1 MTTPLENEHQTAL
14 LRDWARG
21 NRGSGEELLRL
32 MLPGI
37 YGLCFRILGRDA
49 DAQDAAQETFARMC
63 AEVRK
68 GTEIRD
74 VRKWAATVAM
84 NRSIDMKRVRG
95 REVELEPE
103 LAPAAEGADPL
114 DRIDAEHLKTWMAKL
129 PERYRVVLHHHFY
142 MDLKPQEIA
151 EVMGL
156 EDGTARVLL
165 HRAIAALRKAAG
177 QGTTEDK

>member
-1 MTTPLENEHQTAL
+1 MTTPLECEHEKAL

-21 NRGSGEELLRL
+21 NRASGEELLRL

-49 DAQDAAQETFARMC
+49 DARDAAQETFTRMC

-74 VRKWAATVAM
+74 VKKWAATVAM

-103 LAPAAEGADPL
+103 LAPAAEEADPV
-114 DRIDAEHLKTWMAKL
+114 DRIDAEHLRTWMAKL

-142 MDLKPQEIA
+142 LDMKPQEIA

-177 QGTTEDK
+177 QGH

>member
-1 MTTPLENEHQTAL
+1 MTKPLDSEHEKAL

-21 NRGSGEELLRL
+21 NRASGEELLRL

-37 YGLCFRILGRDA
+37 HGLCFRILRRDA

-63 AEVRK
+63 AEIRK

-74 VRKWAATVAM
+74 VKKWAVTVAM

-103 LAPAAEGADPL
+103 LAPAAEEAEPL
-114 DRIDAEHLKTWMAKL
+114 EGLEIENLRKWMDTL
-129 PERYRVVLHHHFY
+129 PQRYQVVLHHHFY
-142 MDLKPQEIA
+142 MDMKPREIA
-151 EVMGL
+151 EAMGL

-177 QGTTEDK
+177 QETK

>member
-1 MTTPLENEHQTAL
+1 
-14 LRDWARG
+14 
-21 NRGSGEELLRL
+21 

-37 YGLCFRILGRDA
+37 HGLCFRILGRDA

-74 VRKWAATVAM
+74 VKKWAVTVAM
-84 NRSIDMKRVRG
+84 NRAIDMKRVRG

-103 LAPAAEGADPL
+103 LAPAAET
-114 DRIDAEHLKTWMAKL
+114 AEPVDGLEIELLRKWMGKL

-142 MDLKPQEIA
+142 MDMKPQEIA

-156 EDGTARVLL
+156 EPGTARVLL
-165 HRAIAALRKAAG
+165 HRAIAALRTAAG
-177 QGTTEDK
+177 QGKGSSETGVRGRE